1 MNYSIYED
9 AITEDD
15 DTFFEDLGNDFKEAL
30 CGATAVAGIE
40 DVIGSDMREVW
51 TVLGEEE
58 PDGYD
63 YDADEH
69 TDVIE
74 RATNF
79 LADELLESLNK
90 SFSAFCKQIL
100 LNDGYETFWVNFGLL
115 EVTSDIEEFNEGL
128 QKVLE
133 EIG

>member
-30 CGATAVAGIE
+30 CGAMAVAGIE
-40 DVIGSDMREVW
+40 DVIGTDIREVW

-79 LADELLESLNK
+79 LADELLGTGYVIYLVTLAVWAFWYSQPGKRAKNK
-90 SFSAFCKQIL
+90 
-100 LNDGYETFWVNFGLL
+100 FG
-115 EVTSDIEEFNEGL
+115 V
-128 QKVLE
+128 QPKK
-133 EIG
+133 